1 MDFKDI
7 LGEEIQQKKSQLEAS
22 KPAGPAKYLSRGEA
36 ERLENVQKQAGRNT
50 AELEDEREQKR
61 LKMEEI
67 GGALQA
73 PGESEDPHNGSPED
87 PHNGSSEDP
96 HNGSSEDPHNGSSE
110 DPHNGSPR
118 DGAARNSALQSGPQS
133 SLPPGAPQNR
143 PFPDA
148 SQSGSLQNSSQMAP
162 SGSTARKG
170 PQASEKPGTDLSA
183 MQIDQIDIHMIKK
196 EPETVRSLIKL
207 FLKRLMKEWEAHLE
221 GQDNA
226 EKTSSQGRM
235 NRVLQ
240 KQSKENLQ
248 PFFKLLTKNALQPD
262 VLENV
267 TKICHFMQLR
277 QYVSANDMYLR
288 LAIGNAPW
296 PIGVTAV
303 GIHERSARE
312 RISSPQIAHALNDEI
327 SRKWLQAVK
336 RLITFCQ
343 TMYPPTMRSQ
353 LMG

>member
-7 LGEEIQQKKSQLEAS
+7 LGKEIQQKKSQLEAS
-22 KPAGPAKYLSRGEA
+22 KSAGATKYLSRGEA
-36 ERLENVQKQAGRNT
+36 EKLEDIRKEARGNT
-50 AELEDEREQKR
+50 AELEDEHEQKR
-61 LKMEEI
+61 LKIEEI

-73 PGESEDPHNGSPED
+73 SGESEDPQNGL
-87 PHNGSSEDP
+87 SEDLP
-96 HNGSSEDPHNGSSE
+96 
-110 DPHNGSPR
+110 NGSPR
-118 DGAARNSALQSGPQS
+118 DGASQNSSLRNSPQSGP
-133 SLPPGAPQNR
+133 
-143 PFPDA
+143 
-148 SQSGSLQNSSQMAP
+148 LQNSSQMAP
-162 SGSTARKG
+162 SESYNEGIKGPSIASQSSEPVESTARKG
-170 PQASEKPGTDLSA
+170 PQASGKPGTDLSA